1 MAYDRA
7 DWHYGGDFPADLP
20 TEAGATHIGLFLAW
34 AIHRGLVGD
43 FHRNESSD
51 AVAAVTRRDM
61 SGGQFLI
68 QECDEKFWEEDL
80 SDEGNAFAREYYAD
94 GYFADYV
101 ETLAEELP
109 SIYHVADT
117 WANFD
122 RLAPVLDQRLQQWR
136 ARPQ

>member
-34 AIHRGLVGD
+34 AIHRDLVGD

-80 SDEGNAFAREYYAD
+80 SDEGNAFAREYTQT
-94 GYFADYV
+94 G
-101 ETLAEELP
+101 T
-109 SIYHVADT
+109 SRT
-117 WANFD
+117 T
-122 RLAPVLDQRLQQWR
+122 
-136 ARPQ
+136 